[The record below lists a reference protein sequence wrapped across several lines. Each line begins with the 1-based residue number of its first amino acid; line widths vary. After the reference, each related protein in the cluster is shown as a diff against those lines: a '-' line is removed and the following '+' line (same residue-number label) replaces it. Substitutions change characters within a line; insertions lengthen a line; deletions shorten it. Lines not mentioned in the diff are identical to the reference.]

1 VVCMVASVWVIQGVM
16 RMEEK
21 IYEVG
26 FKGERRG
33 LFLNPQNVPVSV
45 GDAVIVEA
53 DRGVDLGYVLRMGSL
68 VWQKRPENISNILR
82 KATPEEVASLAEKAK
97 KEEEAFRACREK
109 IAQHGLKM
117 KLVDVE
123 YQFDGKKITFYFT
136 AEHRVDFRALVR
148 DLARHFHTRV
158 ELKQIGVRDEAKW
171 VGGYGPCGRRL
182 CCAAFLR
189 EFESVSSQLAKLQ
202 NLCVSPEKISGL
214 CGRLMC
220 CLLFE
225 REFYQEVSEKF
236 PKVGTKVSGEDG
248 KVYEVFKVDI
258 FRDYVYLKNEAGG
271 EIQMSLKEFQRWKRP
286 LRRLFRRL
294 RRRAD
299 G

>member
-1 VVCMVASVWVIQGVM
+1 
-16 RMEEK
+16 MEEGREL
-21 IYEVG
+21 YEVG

-33 LFLNPQNVPVSV
+33 FFLNPQNVPVSV

-53 DRGVDLGYVLRMGSL
+53 DRGVDLGYVLRMGKL
-68 VWQKRPENISNILR
+68 VWQRKPEKLGNILR

-136 AEHRVDFRALVR
+136 AERRVDFRDLVR
-148 DLARHFHTRV
+148 DLAKYFHTRV
-158 ELKQIGVRDEAKW
+158 ELRQIGVRDEAKW

-189 EFESVSSQLAKLQ
+189 EFESVSSQMAKLQ
-202 NLCVSPEKISGL
+202 NLCVSPDKISGL

-225 REFYQEVSEKF
+225 REFYEEVARKF
-236 PKVGTKVSGEDG
+236 PKVGSKVSGEDG
-248 KVYEVFKVDI
+248 RIYEVSKVDI
-258 FRDYVYLKNEAGG
+258 FRDRIYLKNEAGM
-271 EIQMSLKEFQRWKRP
+271 EVQMSSEELSRWRRP
-286 LRRLFRRL
+286 LRRLLGRI
-294 RRRAD
+294 RRRGD
-299 G
+299 E

>member
-1 VVCMVASVWVIQGVM
+1 
-16 RMEEK
+16 MEEGREL
-21 IYEVG
+21 YEVG

-33 LFLNPQNVPVSV
+33 FFLNPQNVPVSV

-53 DRGVDLGYVLRMGSL
+53 DRGVDLGYVLRMGKL
-68 VWQKRPENISNILR
+68 VWQRKPEKLGNILR

-136 AEHRVDFRALVR
+136 AERRVDFRDLVR
-148 DLARHFHTRV
+148 DLAKYFHTRV
-158 ELKQIGVRDEAKW
+158 ELRQIGVRDEAKW

-189 EFESVSSQLAKLQ
+189 EFESVSSQMAKLQ
-202 NLCVSPEKISGL
+202 NLCVSPDKISGL

-225 REFYQEVSEKF
+225 REFYEEVARKF
-236 PKVGTKVSGEDG
+236 PKVGSKVSGEDG
-248 KVYEVFKVDI
+248 RIYEVSKVDI
-258 FRDYVYLKNEAGG
+258 FRDRIYLKNEAGM
-271 EIQMSLKEFQRWKRP
+271 ELQMSSEELSRWRRP
-286 LRRLFRRL
+286 LRRLLGRI
-294 RRRAD
+294 RRRGD
-299 G
+299 E

>member
-1 VVCMVASVWVIQGVM
+1 VKE
-16 RMEEK
+16 MEEGREL
-21 IYEVG
+21 YEVG

-33 LFLNPQNVPVSV
+33 FFLNPQNVPVSV

-53 DRGVDLGYVLRMGSL
+53 DRGVDLGYVLRMGKL
-68 VWQKRPENISNILR
+68 VWQRKPEKLGNILR

-136 AEHRVDFRALVR
+136 AERRVDFRDLVR
-148 DLARHFHTRV
+148 DLAKYFHTRV
-158 ELKQIGVRDEAKW
+158 ELRQIGVRDEAKW

-189 EFESVSSQLAKLQ
+189 EFESVSSQMAKLQ
-202 NLCVSPEKISGL
+202 NLCVSPDKISGL

-225 REFYQEVSEKF
+225 REFYEEVARKF
-236 PKVGTKVSGEDG
+236 PKVGSKVSGEDG
-248 KVYEVFKVDI
+248 RIYEVSKVDI
-258 FRDYVYLKNEAGG
+258 FRDRIYLKNEVGM
-271 EIQMSLKEFQRWKRP
+271 ELQMSSEELSRWRRP
-286 LRRLFRRL
+286 LRRLLGRI
-294 RRRAD
+294 RRRGD
-299 G
+299 E

>member
-1 VVCMVASVWVIQGVM
+1 M

-26 FKGERRG
+26 FKGERKG
-33 LFLNPQNVPVSV
+33 FFLNPQNVPVSV

-53 DRGVDLGYVLRMGSL
+53 DRGVDLGHVLRMGSL
-68 VWQKRPENISNILR
+68 VWQKRPENIGNILR
-82 KATPEEVASLAEKAK
+82 KATSEEVASLAEKAK
-97 KEEEAFRACREK
+97 KEEEALCACREK
-109 IAQHGLKM
+109 ITQHGLKM

-123 YQFDGKKITFYFT
+123 YQFDGRKITFYFT

-158 ELKQIGVRDEAKW
+158 ELRQIGVRDEAKW
-171 VGGYGPCGRRL
+171 VGGFGPCGRRL

-189 EFESVSSQLAKLQ
+189 EFESVSSRMAKLQ
-202 NLCVSPEKISGL
+202 NLWVSPEKISGL

-225 REFYQEVSEKF
+225 RQFYQEVSQKF

-248 KVYEVFKVDI
+248 GTYEVSKVDI
-258 FRDYVYLKNEAGG
+258 FRDHVYLRDEGG
-271 EIQMSLKEFQRWKRP
+271 REMCMSLDEFERWKRP
-286 LRRLFRRL
+286 LRRFFRRL
-294 RRRAD
+294 RKGRAD

>member
-1 VVCMVASVWVIQGVM
+1 MASAPQSQEV
-16 RMEEK
+16 REMEEGREL
-21 IYEVG
+21 YEVG

-33 LFLNPQNVPVSV
+33 FFLNPQNVPVSV

-53 DRGVDLGYVLRMGSL
+53 DRGVDLGYVLRMGKL
-68 VWQKRPENISNILR
+68 VWQRKPEKLGNILR

-136 AEHRVDFRALVR
+136 AERRVDFRDLVR
-148 DLARHFHTRV
+148 DLAKYFHTRV
-158 ELKQIGVRDEAKW
+158 ELRQIGVRDEAKW

-189 EFESVSSQLAKLQ
+189 EFESVSSQMAKLQ
-202 NLCVSPEKISGL
+202 NLCVSPDKISGL

-225 REFYQEVSEKF
+225 REFYEEVARKF
-236 PKVGTKVSGEDG
+236 PKVGSKVSGEDG
-248 KVYEVFKVDI
+248 RVYEVSKVDI
-258 FRDYVYLKNEAGG
+258 FRDRIYLKDEVGM
-271 EIQMSLKEFQRWKRP
+271 EVQMSSEELSRWRRP
-286 LRRLFRRL
+286 LRRLLGRI
-294 RRRAD
+294 RRRGD
-299 G
+299 E

>member
-1 VVCMVASVWVIQGVM
+1 MASAPQSQEV
-16 RMEEK
+16 REMEEGREL
-21 IYEVG
+21 YEVG

-33 LFLNPQNVPVSV
+33 FFLNPQNVPVSV

-53 DRGVDLGYVLRMGSL
+53 DRGVDLGHVLRMGKL
-68 VWQKRPENISNILR
+68 VWQRKPEKLGNILR

-136 AEHRVDFRALVR
+136 AERRVDFRDLVR
-148 DLARHFHTRV
+148 DLAKYFHTRV
-158 ELKQIGVRDEAKW
+158 ELRQIGVRDEAKW

-189 EFESVSSQLAKLQ
+189 EFESVSSQMAKLQ
-202 NLCVSPEKISGL
+202 NLCVSPDKISGL

-225 REFYQEVSEKF
+225 REFYEEVARKF
-236 PKVGTKVSGEDG
+236 PKVGSKVSGEDG
-248 KVYEVFKVDI
+248 RIYEVSKVDI
-258 FRDYVYLKNEAGG
+258 FRDRIYLKDEVGM
-271 EIQMSLKEFQRWKRP
+271 EVQMSSEELSRWRRP
-286 LRRLFRRL
+286 LRRLLGRI
-294 RRRAD
+294 RRRGD
-299 G
+299 E

>member
-1 VVCMVASVWVIQGVM
+1 V
-16 RMEEK
+16 REMEEGREL
-21 IYEVG
+21 YEVG

-33 LFLNPQNVPVSV
+33 FFLNPQNVPVSV

-53 DRGVDLGYVLRMGSL
+53 DRGVDLGYVLRMGKL
-68 VWQKRPENISNILR
+68 VWQRKPEKLGNILR

-136 AEHRVDFRALVR
+136 AERRVDFRDLVR
-148 DLARHFHTRV
+148 DLAKYFHTRV
-158 ELKQIGVRDEAKW
+158 ELRQIGVRDEAKW

-189 EFESVSSQLAKLQ
+189 EFESVSSQMAKLQ
-202 NLCVSPEKISGL
+202 NLCVSPDKISGL

-225 REFYQEVSEKF
+225 REFYEEVARKF
-236 PKVGTKVSGEDG
+236 PKVGSKVSGEDG
-248 KVYEVFKVDI
+248 RVYEVSKVDI
-258 FRDYVYLKNEAGG
+258 FRDRIYLKDEVGM
-271 EIQMSLKEFQRWKRP
+271 EVQMSSEELSRWRRP
-286 LRRLFRRL
+286 LRRLLGRI
-294 RRRAD
+294 RRRGD
-299 G
+299 E

>member
-1 VVCMVASVWVIQGVM
+1 
-16 RMEEK
+16 MEEGREL
-21 IYEVG
+21 YEVG

-33 LFLNPQNVPVSV
+33 FFLNPQNVPVSV

-53 DRGVDLGYVLRMGSL
+53 DRGVDLGYVLRMGKL
-68 VWQKRPENISNILR
+68 VWQRKPEKLGNILR

-136 AEHRVDFRALVR
+136 AERRVDFRDLVR
-148 DLARHFHTRV
+148 DLAKYFHTRV
-158 ELKQIGVRDEAKW
+158 ELRQIGVRDEAKW

-189 EFESVSSQLAKLQ
+189 EFESVSSQMAKLQ
-202 NLCVSPEKISGL
+202 NLCVSPDKISGL

-225 REFYQEVSEKF
+225 REFYEEVARKF
-236 PKVGTKVSGEDG
+236 PKVGSKVSGEDG
-248 KVYEVFKVDI
+248 RVYEVSKVDI
-258 FRDYVYLKNEAGG
+258 FRDRIYLKDEVGM
-271 EIQMSLKEFQRWKRP
+271 EVQMSSEELSRWRRP
-286 LRRLFRRL
+286 LRRLLGRI
-294 RRRAD
+294 RRRGD
-299 G
+299 E

>member
-1 VVCMVASVWVIQGVM
+1 MASAPQSQEV
-16 RMEEK
+16 REMEEGREL
-21 IYEVG
+21 YEVG

-33 LFLNPQNVPVSV
+33 FFLNPQNVPVSV

-53 DRGVDLGYVLRMGSL
+53 DRGVDLGYVLRMGKL
-68 VWQKRPENISNILR
+68 VWQRKPEKLGNILR

-136 AEHRVDFRALVR
+136 AERRVDFRDLVR
-148 DLARHFHTRV
+148 DLAKYFHTRV
-158 ELKQIGVRDEAKW
+158 ELRQIGVRDEAKW

-189 EFESVSSQLAKLQ
+189 EFESVSSQMAKLQ
-202 NLCVSPEKISGL
+202 NLCVSPDKISGL

-225 REFYQEVSEKF
+225 REFYEEVARKF
-236 PKVGTKVSGEDG
+236 PKVGSKVSGEDG
-248 KVYEVFKVDI
+248 RVYEVSKVDI
-258 FRDYVYLKNEAGG
+258 FRDRIYLKDEVGM
-271 EIQMSLKEFQRWKRP
+271 EVQMSSEELSRWRRP
-286 LRRLFRRL
+286 LRRLLGRI
-294 RRRAD
+294 RRR

>member
-1 VVCMVASVWVIQGVM
+1 MASAPQSQEVKE
-16 RMEEK
+16 MEEGREL
-21 IYEVG
+21 YEVG

-33 LFLNPQNVPVSV
+33 FFLNPQNVPVSV

-53 DRGVDLGYVLRMGSL
+53 DRGVDLGYVLRMGKL
-68 VWQKRPENISNILR
+68 VWQRKPEKLGNILR

-136 AEHRVDFRALVR
+136 AERRVDFRDLVR
-148 DLARHFHTRV
+148 DLAKYFHTRV
-158 ELKQIGVRDEAKW
+158 ELRQIGVRDEAKW

-189 EFESVSSQLAKLQ
+189 EFESVSSQMAKLQ
-202 NLCVSPEKISGL
+202 NLCVSPDKISGL

-225 REFYQEVSEKF
+225 REFYEEVARKF
-236 PKVGTKVSGEDG
+236 PKVGSKVSGEDG
-248 KVYEVFKVDI
+248 RIYEVSKVDI
-258 FRDYVYLKNEAGG
+258 FRDRIYLKNEVGM
-271 EIQMSLKEFQRWKRP
+271 ELQMSSEELSRWRRP
-286 LRRLFRRL
+286 LRRLLGRI
-294 RRRAD
+294 RRRGD
-299 G
+299 E

>member
-1 VVCMVASVWVIQGVM
+1 
-16 RMEEK
+16 MEEGREL
-21 IYEVG
+21 YEVG

-33 LFLNPQNVPVSV
+33 FFLNPQNVPVSV

-53 DRGVDLGYVLRMGSL
+53 DRGVDLGYVLRMGKL
-68 VWQKRPENISNILR
+68 VWQRKPEKLGNILR
-82 KATPEEVASLAEKAK
+82 KATPEEVASLAEKAR

-136 AEHRVDFRALVR
+136 AERRVDFRDLVR
-148 DLARHFHTRV
+148 DLAKYFHTRV
-158 ELKQIGVRDEAKW
+158 ELRQIGVRDEAKW

-189 EFESVSSQLAKLQ
+189 EFESVSSQMAKLQ
-202 NLCVSPEKISGL
+202 NLCVSPDKISGL

-225 REFYQEVSEKF
+225 REFYEEVARKF
-236 PKVGTKVSGEDG
+236 PKVGSKVSGEDG
-248 KVYEVFKVDI
+248 RIYEVSKVDI
-258 FRDYVYLKNEAGG
+258 FRDRVYLKDEVGM
-271 EIQMSLKEFQRWKRP
+271 EIQMSSDEFSRWRRP
-286 LRRLFRRL
+286 LRRLLGRI
-294 RRRAD
+294 RRRGD
-299 G
+299 E

>member
-1 VVCMVASVWVIQGVM
+1 MASAPQSQEV
-16 RMEEK
+16 REMEEGREL
-21 IYEVG
+21 YEVG

-33 LFLNPQNVPVSV
+33 FFLNPQNVPVSV

-53 DRGVDLGYVLRMGSL
+53 DRGVDLGHVLRMGKL
-68 VWQKRPENISNILR
+68 VWQRKPEKLGNILR
-82 KATPEEVASLAEKAK
+82 KATPEEVASLAQKAK

-136 AEHRVDFRALVR
+136 AEHRVDFRDLVR
-148 DLARHFHTRV
+148 DLAKYFHTRV
-158 ELKQIGVRDEAKW
+158 ELRQIGVRDEAKW

-189 EFESVSSQLAKLQ
+189 EFESVSSQMAKLQ
-202 NLCVSPEKISGL
+202 NLCVSPDKISGL

-225 REFYQEVSEKF
+225 REFYEEVARKF
-236 PKVGTKVSGEDG
+236 PKVGSKVSGEDG
-248 KVYEVFKVDI
+248 RVYEVSKVDI
-258 FRDYVYLKNEAGG
+258 FRDRVYLKDEVGM
-271 EIQMSLKEFQRWKRP
+271 EVQMSSEELSRWRRP
-286 LRRLFRRL
+286 LRRLLGRI
-294 RRRAD
+294 RRRGD
-299 G
+299 E

>member
-1 VVCMVASVWVIQGVM
+1 MASAPQSQEVKE
-16 RMEEK
+16 MEEGREL
-21 IYEVG
+21 YEVG

-33 LFLNPQNVPVSV
+33 FFLNPQNVPVSV

-53 DRGVDLGYVLRMGSL
+53 DRGVDLGYVLRMGKL
-68 VWQKRPENISNILR
+68 VWQRKPEKLGNILR

-136 AEHRVDFRALVR
+136 AERRVDFRDLVR
-148 DLARHFHTRV
+148 DLAKYFHTRV
-158 ELKQIGVRDEAKW
+158 ELRQIGVRDEAKW

-189 EFESVSSQLAKLQ
+189 EFESVSSQMAKLQ
-202 NLCVSPEKISGL
+202 NLCVSPDKISGL

-225 REFYQEVSEKF
+225 REFYEEVARKF
-236 PKVGTKVSGEDG
+236 PKVGSKVSGEDG
-248 KVYEVFKVDI
+248 RIYEVSKVDI
-258 FRDYVYLKNEAGG
+258 FRDRIYLKNEAGM
-271 EIQMSLKEFQRWKRP
+271 ELQMSSEELSRWRRP
-286 LRRLFRRL
+286 LRRLLGRI
-294 RRRAD
+294 RRRGD
-299 G
+299 E

>member
-1 VVCMVASVWVIQGVM
+1 
-16 RMEEK
+16 MEEGREL
-21 IYEVG
+21 YEVG

-33 LFLNPQNVPVSV
+33 FFLNPQNVPVSV

-53 DRGVDLGYVLRMGSL
+53 DRGVDLGYVLRMGKL
-68 VWQKRPENISNILR
+68 VWQRKPEKLGNILR
-82 KATPEEVASLAEKAK
+82 KATPEEVASLAEKAR

-136 AEHRVDFRALVR
+136 AERRVDFRDLVR
-148 DLARHFHTRV
+148 DLAKYFHTRV
-158 ELKQIGVRDEAKW
+158 ELRQIGVRDEAKW
-171 VGGYGPCGRRL
+171 VGGYGPCGRKL

-189 EFESVSSQLAKLQ
+189 EFESVSSQMAKLQ
-202 NLCVSPEKISGL
+202 NLCVSPDKISGL

-225 REFYQEVSEKF
+225 REFYEEVARKF
-236 PKVGTKVSGEDG
+236 PKVGSKVSGEDG
-248 KVYEVFKVDI
+248 RVYEVSKVDI
-258 FRDYVYLKNEAGG
+258 FRDRVYLKDEAGM
-271 EIQMSLKEFQRWKRP
+271 EVQMSSEELSRWRRP
-286 LRRLFRRL
+286 LRRLLGRI
-294 RRRAD
+294 RRRGD
-299 G
+299 E

>member
-1 VVCMVASVWVIQGVM
+1 V
-16 RMEEK
+16 REMEEGREL
-21 IYEVG
+21 YEVG

-33 LFLNPQNVPVSV
+33 FFLNPQNVPVSV

-53 DRGVDLGYVLRMGSL
+53 DRGVDLGYVLRMGKL
-68 VWQKRPENISNILR
+68 VWQRKPEKLGNILR

-136 AEHRVDFRALVR
+136 AEHRVDFRDLVR
-148 DLARHFHTRV
+148 DLAKYFHTRV
-158 ELKQIGVRDEAKW
+158 ELRQIGVRDEAKW

-189 EFESVSSQLAKLQ
+189 EFESVSSQMAKLQ
-202 NLCVSPEKISGL
+202 NLCVSPDKISGL

-225 REFYQEVSEKF
+225 REFYEEVARKF
-236 PKVGTKVSGEDG
+236 PKVGSKVSGEDG
-248 KVYEVFKVDI
+248 RVYEVSKVDI
-258 FRDYVYLKNEAGG
+258 FRDRIYLKDEVGM
-271 EIQMSLKEFQRWKRP
+271 EVQMSSEELSRWRRP
-286 LRRLFRRL
+286 LRRLLGRI
-294 RRRAD
+294 RRRGD
-299 G
+299 E

>member
-1 VVCMVASVWVIQGVM
+1 
-16 RMEEK
+16 MEEGREL
-21 IYEVG
+21 YEVG

-33 LFLNPQNVPVSV
+33 FFLNPQNVPVSV

-53 DRGVDLGYVLRMGSL
+53 DRGVDLGYVLRMGKL
-68 VWQKRPENISNILR
+68 VWQRKPEKLGNILR

-136 AEHRVDFRALVR
+136 AERRVDFRDLVR
-148 DLARHFHTRV
+148 DLAKYFHTRV
-158 ELKQIGVRDEAKW
+158 ELRQIGVRDEAKW

-189 EFESVSSQLAKLQ
+189 EFESVSSQMAKLQ
-202 NLCVSPEKISGL
+202 NLCVSPDKISGL

-225 REFYQEVSEKF
+225 REFYEEVARKF
-236 PKVGTKVSGEDG
+236 PKVGSKVSGEDG
-248 KVYEVFKVDI
+248 RIYEVSKVDI
-258 FRDYVYLKNEAGG
+258 FRDRIYLKNEVGM
-271 EIQMSLKEFQRWKRP
+271 ELQMSSEELSRWRRP
-286 LRRLFRRL
+286 LRRLLGRI
-294 RRRAD
+294 RRRGD
-299 G
+299 E

>member
-1 VVCMVASVWVIQGVM
+1 
-16 RMEEK
+16 MEEGREL
-21 IYEVG
+21 YEVG

-33 LFLNPQNVPVSV
+33 FFLNPQNVPVSV

-53 DRGVDLGYVLRMGSL
+53 DRGVDLGYVLRMGKL
-68 VWQKRPENISNILR
+68 VWQRKPEKLGNILR

-136 AEHRVDFRALVR
+136 AERRVDFRDLVR
-148 DLARHFHTRV
+148 DLAKYFHTRV
-158 ELKQIGVRDEAKW
+158 ELRQIGVRDEAKW

-189 EFESVSSQLAKLQ
+189 EFESVSSQMAKLQ
-202 NLCVSPEKISGL
+202 NLCVSPDKISGL

-225 REFYQEVSEKF
+225 REFYEEVARKF
-236 PKVGTKVSGEDG
+236 PKVGSKVSGEDG
-248 KVYEVFKVDI
+248 RIYEVSKVDI
-258 FRDYVYLKNEAGG
+258 FRDRIYLKDEVGM
-271 EIQMSLKEFQRWKRP
+271 EVQMSSEELSRWRRP
-286 LRRLFRRL
+286 LRRLLGRI
-294 RRRAD
+294 RRRGD
-299 G
+299 E

>member
-1 VVCMVASVWVIQGVM
+1 
-16 RMEEK
+16 MEEGREL
-21 IYEVG
+21 YEVG

-33 LFLNPQNVPVSV
+33 FFLNPQNVPVSV

-53 DRGVDLGYVLRMGSL
+53 DRGVDLGYVLRMGKL
-68 VWQKRPENISNILR
+68 VWQRKPEKLGNILR

-136 AEHRVDFRALVR
+136 AERRVDFRDLVR
-148 DLARHFHTRV
+148 DLAKYFHTRV
-158 ELKQIGVRDEAKW
+158 ELRQIGVRDEAKW

-189 EFESVSSQLAKLQ
+189 EFESVSSQMAKLQ
-202 NLCVSPEKISGL
+202 NLCVSPDKISGL

-225 REFYQEVSEKF
+225 REFYEEVARKF
-236 PKVGTKVSGEDG
+236 PKVGSKVSGEDG
-248 KVYEVFKVDI
+248 RVYEVSKVDI
-258 FRDYVYLKNEAGG
+258 FRDRVYLKDEVGM
-271 EIQMSLKEFQRWKRP
+271 EVQMSSEELSRWRRP
-286 LRRLFRRL
+286 LRRLLGRI
-294 RRRAD
+294 RRRGD
-299 G
+299 E

>member
-1 VVCMVASVWVIQGVM
+1 MASAPQSQEV
-16 RMEEK
+16 REMEEGREL
-21 IYEVG
+21 YEVG

-33 LFLNPQNVPVSV
+33 FFLNPQNVPVSV

-53 DRGVDLGYVLRMGSL
+53 DRGVDLGYVLRMGKL
-68 VWQKRPENISNILR
+68 VWQRRPEKLGNILR

-136 AEHRVDFRALVR
+136 AERRVDFRDLVR
-148 DLARHFHTRV
+148 DLAKYFHTRV
-158 ELKQIGVRDEAKW
+158 ELRQIGVRDEAKW

-189 EFESVSSQLAKLQ
+189 EFESVSSQMAKLQ
-202 NLCVSPEKISGL
+202 NLCVSPDKISGL

-225 REFYQEVSEKF
+225 REFYEEVARKF
-236 PKVGTKVSGEDG
+236 PKVGSKVSGEDG
-248 KVYEVFKVDI
+248 RIYEVSKVDI
-258 FRDYVYLKNEAGG
+258 FRDRIYLKDEVGM
-271 EIQMSLKEFQRWKRP
+271 EVQMSSEELSRWRRP
-286 LRRLFRRL
+286 LRRLLGRI
-294 RRRAD
+294 RRRGD
-299 G
+299 E

>member
-1 VVCMVASVWVIQGVM
+1 
-16 RMEEK
+16 MEEGREL
-21 IYEVG
+21 YEVG

-33 LFLNPQNVPVSV
+33 FFLNPQNVPVSV

-53 DRGVDLGYVLRMGSL
+53 DRGVDLGHVLRMGKL
-68 VWQKRPENISNILR
+68 VWQRKPEKLGNILR
-82 KATPEEVASLAEKAK
+82 KATPEEVASLAQKAK

-136 AEHRVDFRALVR
+136 AEHRVDFRDLVR
-148 DLARHFHTRV
+148 DLAKYFHTRV
-158 ELKQIGVRDEAKW
+158 ELRQIGVRDEAKW

-189 EFESVSSQLAKLQ
+189 EFESVSSQMAKLQ
-202 NLCVSPEKISGL
+202 NLCVSPDKISGL

-225 REFYQEVSEKF
+225 REFYEEVARKF
-236 PKVGTKVSGEDG
+236 PKVGSKVSGEDG
-248 KVYEVFKVDI
+248 RVYEVSKVDI
-258 FRDYVYLKNEAGG
+258 FRDRVYLKDEVGM
-271 EIQMSLKEFQRWKRP
+271 EVQMSSEELSRWRRP
-286 LRRLFRRL
+286 LRRLLGRI
-294 RRRAD
+294 RRRGD
-299 G
+299 E

>member
-1 VVCMVASVWVIQGVM
+1 
-16 RMEEK
+16 MEEGREL
-21 IYEVG
+21 YEVG

-33 LFLNPQNVPVSV
+33 FFLNPQNVPVSV

-53 DRGVDLGYVLRMGSL
+53 DRGVDLGYVLRMGKL
-68 VWQKRPENISNILR
+68 VWQRKPEKLGNILR

-136 AEHRVDFRALVR
+136 AERRVDFRDLVR
-148 DLARHFHTRV
+148 DLAKYFHTRV
-158 ELKQIGVRDEAKW
+158 ELRQIGVRDEAKW

-189 EFESVSSQLAKLQ
+189 EFESVSSQMAKLQ
-202 NLCVSPEKISGL
+202 NLCVSPDKISGL

-225 REFYQEVSEKF
+225 REFYEEVARKF
-236 PKVGTKVSGEDG
+236 PKVGSKVSGEDG
-248 KVYEVFKVDI
+248 RIYEVSKVDI
-258 FRDYVYLKNEAGG
+258 FRDRIYLKNEVGM
-271 EIQMSLKEFQRWKRP
+271 EVQMSSEELSRWRRP
-286 LRRLFRRL
+286 LRRLLGRI
-294 RRRAD
+294 RRRGD
-299 G
+299 E